1 MLPGRN
7 VVLNQSC
14 GSGDGEWGTGM
25 MPKWKKCEASVQER
39 RGESRRFGFEW
50 LGRWLFQAE
59 EFSKLL
65 ASPVPGTAEF
75 ETP

>member
-1 MLPGRN
+1 
-7 VVLNQSC
+7 
-14 GSGDGEWGTGM
+14 M